1 MKIFKLVPFVC
12 LVVLLGIGSAKAQTV
27 VNSEGLAGDF
37 YNADGDVAVVLLHG
51 TLAHNRMEI
60 IKTLATL
67 ISEDYGY
74 PVLAPNLSL
83 NNKNRMGDSIQ
94 TSTKSYATLT
104 ACDIDH
110 THKYEDALAELGV
123 WVEYLKQQGF
133 KKIIVAGHSRGGRQA
148 SAFLAKNFSDPA
160 IVGGVLIAS
169 GLSRNERN
177 IENYKKD
184 TGLDL
189 RKLLREFSKLPDT
202 EYVDVPKFIY
212 CEKPRVTAGA
222 FISEYTEDPSHSAPY
237 NVAKIQNIPILVIG
251 GSEDTVV
258 PNIGTDFETIST
270 QRNLRIEIIEGADHF
285 FRDLYADDAAMMIV
299 DLIEKI

>member
-1 MKIFKLVPFVC
+1 MKIFKIVPFVC
-12 LVVLLGIGSAKAQTV
+12 LAVLLNMTNALAQTA
-27 VNSEGLAGDF
+27 VNYNGLAGD
-37 YNADGDVAVVLLHG
+37 YYEADGDVAVILLHG

-67 ISEDYGY
+67 MSEDYGY
-74 PVLAPNLSL
+74 PVLTPNLSL
-83 NNKNRMGDSIQ
+83 NEKNRMGDSIQ
-94 TSTKSYATLT
+94 TSTKSYASLT

-110 THKYEDALAELGV
+110 THKYEDSLAELGV

-133 KKIIVAGHSRGGRQA
+133 EKIIVAGHSRGGRQV
-148 SAFLAKNFSDPA
+148 SAFLAKHFSDPK

-189 RKLLREFSKLPDT
+189 RKLLTEFSKLRDT

-222 FISEYTEDPSHSAPY
+222 FISEYEDNPAHSAPY
-237 NVAKIQNIPILVIG
+237 NVAKIQNMPILVIG
-251 GSEDTVV
+251 GSEDTIV
-258 PNIGTDFETIST
+258 PNIAADFESLSD
-270 QRNLRIEIIEGADHF
+270 QSNLRVEIIEGADHF

-299 DLIEKI
+299 DLIENI